1 MQNLRANNPT
11 SQKIQ
16 NVEFS
21 LYYYYMNTSIW
32 RDFQNCIKVPLIKR
46 ELDCDVLHLK
56 T

>member
-1 MQNLRANNPT
+1 MQNLRANNLENH
-11 SQKIQ
+11 KIQ
-16 NVEFS
+16 NAEFS

-32 RDFQNCIKVPLIKR
+32 ADFQNCIRVPLIKR